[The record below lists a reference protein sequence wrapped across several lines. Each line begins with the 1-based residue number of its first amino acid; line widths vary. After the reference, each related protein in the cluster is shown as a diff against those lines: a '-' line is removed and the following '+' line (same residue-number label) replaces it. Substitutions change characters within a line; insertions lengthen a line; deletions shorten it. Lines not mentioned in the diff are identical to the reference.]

1 LKSILKD
8 SRILLALGANE
19 PSSAGSPKATV
30 EAAISALAKGPM
42 QLLSVSRFYTTPAF
56 PPGTGPDFV
65 NAAVVVSCTLSPS
78 ALLTLLHQIEAN
90 FGRKRTKR
98 WQSRTLDIDLLAY
111 ENQVVPDDATVR
123 HWIGL
128 ELSEQKVATPDQ
140 LILPHP
146 RLQDRG
152 FVLIP
157 LCDIAPDWRHP
168 ILGTSVAEMAAA
180 LPEAEKAEIRPL

>member
-1 LKSILKD
+1 M
-8 SRILLALGANE
+8 LALGANE
-19 PSSAGSPKATV
+19 ASPAGSPRSTLR
-30 EAAISALAKGPM
+30 AAIAALSHAEM
-42 QLLSVSRFYTTPAF
+42 QLLAVSRFYTTPAF

-65 NAAVVVSCTLSPS
+65 NAAVVVSSTLSPGV
-78 ALLTLLHQIEAN
+78 LLTRLHQIEAN

-128 ELSEQKVATPDQ
+128 DLSEQKVATPDQ